1 MENDRLDKVAVW
13 LCIAMAAAWF
23 CYVMCGCTTQYVPVE
38 TVRYD
43 SVFFAKIQ
51 KDSIFVRDSVHIKE
65 KGDTVFVDKYKYVYR
80 NIIKTDTFFVMRTD
94 SIQVPIP
101 VEKKRTWWEQ
111 TKIDISDTVVSLVSL
126 VILYLL
132 IRWIYKRMRK
142 K

>member
-1 MENDRLDKVAVW
+1 MENDKLDRMAIA
-13 LCIAMAAAWF
+13 LCIAMIMAWF
-23 CYVMCGCTTQYVPVE
+23 CFCLCSCSTQYVPVE

-94 SIQVPIP
+94 SIQVPYP

-111 TKIDISDTVVSLVSL
+111 TKIDIAHTAVSLVAI

-132 IRWIYKRMRK
+132 MKWMVKRTRK
-142 K
+142 E

>member
-1 MENDRLDKVAVW
+1 MENDKLDRMAFGLCVAMMVAW
-13 LCIAMAAAWF
+13 LCFML
-23 CYVMCGCTTQYVPVE
+23 CSCTTQYVPVE
-38 TVRYD
+38 TVRHD

-80 NIIKTDTFFVMRTD
+80 NIVRVDTFLVVRTD

-101 VEKKRTWWEQ
+101 VEKKRTCWEQ
-111 TKIDISDTVVSLVSL
+111 TKIDIAGTVVCLVSL

-132 IRWIYKRMRK
+132 VRWIFQKSIK